1 MQRDRRY
8 RYRLA
13 PYNKYQLPPCEEQ
26 SKATLSTS
34 ENSLWPEC
42 NSLTLHNDKIM
53 DLVLD
58 GECRLSDC
66 AGEGFVSITDPRFA
80 RKETVWTLTPK
91 NLSRN
96 IQVQLFSATKGE
108 REVYKVKWE
117 GGSLTTRIV

>member
-1 MQRDRRY
+1 
-8 RYRLA
+8 
-13 PYNKYQLPPCEEQ
+13 
-26 SKATLSTS
+26 
-34 ENSLWPEC
+34 
-42 NSLTLHNDKIM
+42 M